1 MHASPPFFFFAMKMA
16 IFVNMLSTGF
26 FFSHKTYSKSVK
38 YNNTVTHLL
47 HLRDEPCGHF
57 EFYITK

>member
-1 MHASPPFFFFAMKMA
+1 MHASPPFFFCNENGHICKYAQYW
-16 IFVNMLSTGF
+16 V